1 MEGVDA
7 GYLYMETPT
16 MHMHTLKIALVEPAP
31 KEGESFD
38 ATYFTEVV
46 LERLKDLPAFGRRAL
61 KVPFGLNHPLWI
73 ADRPIDPARHVF
85 VHRVPEPGGMEGLED
100 LIGEI
105 CGRPLDQSLPLW
117 EVHVTE
123 PVESLDGGKV
133 VAVVAKMHH
142 ALADGGAANALLGV
156 VTDAVREE
164 VGVPAPQVLEPTPS
178 RIAQVRMAL
187 VDLLGQV
194 LALPALLFTTG
205 RGMVGVLRLRRTTSV
220 RVPRPILDAPR
231 TPFNAALTSR
241 RNFATASLP
250 LDEVRAAGKAHGV
263 TVNDV
268 VLALVSGALRGW
280 LDEHGEHPGRSLLAG
295 VPVGTDTPGLS
306 PQRLGGNRVSN
317 LFTTLATDVDD
328 PVERLRLISATTR
341 ESKLVQQ
348 TLGPDLLREWVEYTP
363 PGPMSLAMKGYSRGR
378 FASLHNP
385 PFNVVV
391 SNVRGPG
398 QVVTIAGARLA
409 DLFSVG
415 PILEGIG
422 LNVTAWSY
430 AGRLNFALL
439 GCPDLVPD
447 LRAVAARLAPAL
459 SELRTTEST
468 EPVTS

>member
-1 MEGVDA
+1 VQRMEGVDA

-16 MHMHTLKIALVEPAP
+16 MHMHTLKISLVEPA
-31 KEGESFD
+31 ESFD
-38 ATYFTEVV
+38 PAYFTEVV

-73 ADRPIDPARHVF
+73 ADRPIDPSQHVF
-85 VHRVPEPGGMEGLED
+85 VHRVPEPGGMAGLED

-105 CGRPLDQSLPLW
+105 AGRPLDQSLPLW

-123 PVESLDGGKV
+123 PTPSLGGGGKR

-164 VGVPAPQVLEPTPS
+164 IGVPAPQVLEPTPS
-178 RIAQVRMAL
+178 RLAQVRMAL
-187 VDLLGQV
+187 LDALGQV
-194 LALPALLFTTG
+194 LSLPGLLYTTG
-205 RGMVGVLRLRRTTSV
+205 RGIAGVLKLRRGSSV

-231 TPFNAALTSR
+231 TPFNAALTAR

-250 LDEVRAAGKAHGV
+250 LDEVRAVAKAHGV

-268 VLALVSGALRGW
+268 VLALVSGTLRGW
-280 LDEHGEHPGRSLLAG
+280 LADNGEQPDRSLLAG
-295 VPVGTDTPGLS
+295 VPVGTDTAGTS

-328 PVERLRLISATTR
+328 PADRLRLISATTR

-348 TLGPDLLREWVEYTP
+348 TLGPDLLREWVQFTP
-363 PGPMSLAMKGYSRGR
+363 PVPMSLAMRGYSAGR
-378 FASLHNP
+378 LASHHNP

-398 QVVTIAGARLA
+398 KVVTVANARLV

-430 AGRLNFALL
+430 AGRLNFSLL
-439 GCPDLVPD
+439 GCPDLVAD
-447 LRAVAARLAPAL
+447 LRPIAARLAPAL
-459 SELRTTEST
+459 EELRRASST
-468 EPVTS
+468 PAHA

>member
-1 MEGVDA
+1 MQRMEGVDA

-16 MHMHTLKIALVEPAP
+16 MHMHTLKISLVEPA
-31 KEGESFD
+31 ESFD
-38 ATYFTEVV
+38 PAYFTEVV

-73 ADRPIDPARHVF
+73 ADRPIDPAQHVF
-85 VHRVPEPGGMEGLED
+85 VHRVPEPGGMAGLED

-105 CGRPLDQSLPLW
+105 AGRPLDQSLPLW

-123 PVESLDGGKV
+123 PYDGKR

-164 VGVPAPQVLEPTPS
+164 IGIPAPQALEPTPS
-178 RIAQVRMAL
+178 RLAQVRMAL
-187 VDLLGQV
+187 LDALGQV
-194 LALPALLFTTG
+194 LSLPGLLYTTG
-205 RGMVGVLRLRRTTSV
+205 RGIAGVLKLRRGSSV

-231 TPFNAALTSR
+231 TPFNAALTAR

-250 LDEVRAAGKAHGV
+250 LDEVRAVAKAHGV

-317 LFTTLATDVDD
+317 LFTTLATDVEDPAERAAADLGDD
-328 PVERLRLISATTR
+328 PR
-341 ESKLVQQ
+341 VQARPADPGSRPAARVGAVHAA
-348 TLGPDLLREWVEYTP
+348 GPDDVGDARLLAGTRRLPPQPAVQRGGLQRAR
-363 PGPMSLAMKGYSRGR
+363 PGPGR
-378 FASLHNP
+378 HG
-385 PFNVVV
+385 
-391 SNVRGPG
+391 RER
-398 QVVTIAGARLA
+398 Q
-409 DLFSVG
+409 
-415 PILEGIG
+415 
-422 LNVTAWSY
+422 
-430 AGRLNFALL
+430 AGRPVQRRADPRGHRPQRHRLVLRRPAELL
-439 GCPDLVPD
+439 
-447 LRAVAARLAPAL
+447 AARLPRPRRGPAADRRAAR
-459 SELRTTEST
+459 SGPRRAEERNRRPDGSGR
-468 EPVTS
+468 

>member
-7 GYLYMETPT
+7 GYLYLETPT

-31 KEGESFD
+31 REGAPFD
-38 ATYFTEVV
+38 PTYVTEVV
-46 LERLKDLPAFGRRAL
+46 LERLKDLPAFGRRVL
-61 KVPFGLNHPLWI
+61 RVPFGLNHPLWI
-73 ADRPIDPARHVF
+73 ADRPIDPTRHVH
-85 VHRVPEPGGMEGLED
+85 VHRVPAPGGMVGLEA

-105 CGRPLDQSLPLW
+105 AGRPLDQSRPLW

-123 PVESLDGGKV
+123 PTESLDGGTR

-164 VGVPAPQVLEPTPS
+164 IGVPAPQVLEPTPS
-178 RIAQVRMAL
+178 RLSQVRMAL
-187 VDLLGQV
+187 LDLLGQV
-194 LALPALLFTTG
+194 LSLPALLLTTG
-205 RGMVGVLRLRRTTSV
+205 RGIARVLALRRRSSV
-220 RVPRPILDAPR
+220 SVPRPVLDAPR
-231 TPFNAALTSR
+231 TPFNAALTPR
-241 RNFATASLP
+241 RTFATASLP
-250 LDEVRAAGKAHGV
+250 LDEVRAVARAQGV

-268 VLALVSGALRGW
+268 VLALVSGTLREW
-280 LDEHGEHPGRSLLAG
+280 LDERGVRPATSLLAG
-295 VPVGTDTPGLS
+295 VPVGTDAPGLS

-328 PVERLRLISATTR
+328 PTERLQLISATTR

-348 TLGPDLLREWVEYTP
+348 ALGPDLLREWVEFTP
-363 PGPMSLAMKGYSRGR
+363 PVPMSLAMRGYSRGR
-378 FASLHNP
+378 VASLHRP

-391 SNVRGPG
+391 SNVRGPAH
-398 QVVTIAGARLA
+398 VVTVAGARLV

-430 AGRLNFALL
+430 DGRLNFSLL
-439 GCPDLVPD
+439 GCPDLVAD
-447 LRAVAARLAPAL
+447 LRPIAQGLAPAL
-459 SELRTTEST
+459 ESLRTTA
-468 EPVTS
+468 PAG

>member
-1 MEGVDA
+1 VQRMEGVDA

-16 MHMHTLKIALVEPAP
+16 MHMHTLKIALVDPSET
-31 KEGESFD
+31 FD
-38 ATYFTEVV
+38 PTYFTEVV
-46 LERLKDLPAFGRRAL
+46 LARLKDLPAFGRRAL

-73 ADRPIDPARHVF
+73 ADRPIDPAQHVF
-85 VHRVPEPGGMEGLED
+85 VHRVPEPGGMAGLED

-105 CGRPLDQSLPLW
+105 GSRPLDQSLPLW

-123 PVESLDGGKV
+123 PTASLGGGTR

-142 ALADGGAANALLGV
+142 ALADGGAANALLGA

-164 VGVPAPQVLEPTPS
+164 VGIPAAQELEPTPS
-178 RIAQVRMAL
+178 RLAQVRMAL
-187 VDLLGQV
+187 LDVLGQ
-194 LALPALLFTTG
+194 LLSLPALLLTTG
-205 RGMVGVLRLRRTTSV
+205 RGIAGVLRLRGRSPV

-231 TPFNAALTSR
+231 TPFNTALTAR

-250 LDEVRAAGKAHGV
+250 LDEVRAVGKAHGV

-280 LDEHGEHPGRSLLAG
+280 LEEHGERPGKSLLAG
-295 VPVGTDTPGLS
+295 VPVGTDAPGLS

-317 LFTTLATDVDD
+317 LFTTLATDVED
-328 PVERLRLISATTR
+328 PAERLQLISATTR

-348 TLGPDLLREWVEYTP
+348 TLGPDLLREWVEFTP
-363 PGPMSLAMKGYSRGR
+363 PGPMSLAMRGYSRGR
-378 FASLHNP
+378 LASLHNP

-398 QVVTIAGARLA
+398 QVVTIAGARLV

-430 AGRLNFALL
+430 DGRLNFSLL
-439 GCPDLVPD
+439 GCPDLVAD
-447 LRAVAARLAPAL
+447 LRSVAARLAPAL
-459 SELRTTEST
+459 EELRTSAAAA
-468 EPVTS
+468 PARA

>member
-1 MEGVDA
+1 MQRMEGVDA

-16 MHMHTLKIALVEPAP
+16 MHMHTLKISLVEPA
-31 KEGESFD
+31 ESFD
-38 ATYFTEVV
+38 PAYFTEVV

-85 VHRVPEPGGMEGLED
+85 VHRVPQPGGMTGLED

-105 CGRPLDQSLPLW
+105 ASRPLDQSLPLW

-123 PVESLDGGKV
+123 PYDGERI
-133 VAVVAKMHH
+133 AVVAKMHH

-164 VGVPAPQVLEPTPS
+164 IGVPAPQALEPTPS
-178 RIAQVRMAL
+178 RLTQVRMAL
-187 VDLLGQV
+187 LDALGQV
-194 LALPALLFTTG
+194 LSLPGLLFTTG
-205 RGMVGVLRLRRTTSV
+205 RGIAGVLKLRRRSSV

-231 TPFNAALTSR
+231 TPFNAALTAR

-250 LDEVRAAGKAHGV
+250 LDEVRAVAKAHAV

-280 LDEHGEHPGRSLLAG
+280 LDDRGEHPGRSLLAG

-306 PQRLGGNRVSN
+306 PKRLGGNRVSN

-328 PVERLRLISATTR
+328 PAERLQLISATTR

-348 TLGPDLLREWVEYTP
+348 TLGPDLLREWVQFTP
-363 PGPMSLAMKGYSRGR
+363 PVPMTLAMRGYSRAR
-378 FASLHNP
+378 VASHHNP

-398 QVVTIAGARLA
+398 QAVTVANARLV

-430 AGRLNFALL
+430 DGRLNFSLL
-439 GCPDLVPD
+439 GCPDLVAD
-447 LRAVAARLAPAL
+447 LRPIAARLAPAL
-459 SELRTTEST
+459 DELHGST
-468 EPVTS
+468 AAEPAHA